1 MRHRPDVPQ
10 RSKRLDH
17 HLDDRRPPRDDAA
30 AHRRQGRSVRPR
42 LHAPVRRRP
51 HRDHHRHRRHGRA
64 PRDPLHLH
72 LPTAGVRRSPSARH
86 AAAPR
91 RRRRRHQHAIH
102 RHRLHRGRHAPTLI
116 APRGQSPPTWQIF
129 PSATPSLLHR
139 KTRNAMKYTDW
150 RPDSSAR
157 RRPRGAATVAA
168 AAAVISLLASCSST
182 GGKPQENGGGM
193 GGGTAADTPR
203 VTIAMVTHEVPGDSF
218 WDLIRKGAETAAKKD
233 NIELRYSNDPE
244 APNQANLVQ
253 TAVDS
258 GVKGIAVTLAK
269 PDAMRAAVQ
278 AAEAKGIPVVAFN
291 AGLKDW
297 QAMGV
302 KEYFGQDGNIAG
314 QSAGDRLTKEGAK
327 KAICVIQEQ
336 GHVDLEARCAGL
348 KTTFP
353 ATENLNV
360 NGKDMPSVESTITAK
375 LQQDPSIDYVVA
387 LGAPF
392 ALAAVQSAKNA
403 GSKAKIGTFDTNA
416 ALVDAIKNGDVQW
429 AVDQQPFLQGYLS
442 VDSLWL
448 YINNGNVIG
457 GGQPTLTGPAFIEK
471 SNVDAVA
478 EYAKNGTR

>member
-1 MRHRPDVPQ
+1 
-10 RSKRLDH
+10 
-17 HLDDRRPPRDDAA
+17 
-30 AHRRQGRSVRPR
+30 
-42 LHAPVRRRP
+42 
-51 HRDHHRHRRHGRA
+51 
-64 PRDPLHLH
+64 
-72 LPTAGVRRSPSARH
+72 
-86 AAAPR
+86 
-91 RRRRRHQHAIH
+91 
-102 RHRLHRGRHAPTLI
+102 
-116 APRGQSPPTWQIF
+116 
-129 PSATPSLLHR
+129 
-139 KTRNAMKYTDW
+139 MKYTDW
-150 RPDSSAR
+150 RPDSSTR
-157 RRPRGAATVAA
+157 RRPRGAATVA

-182 GGKPQENGGGM
+182 GGKPQESGGGM
-193 GGGTAADTPR
+193 GGGTADTPR
-203 VTIAMVTHEVPGDSF
+203 ATIAMITHEVPGDSF
-218 WDLIRKGAETAAKKD
+218 WDLVRKGAETAAKKD

-269 PDAMRAAVQ
+269 PDAMSAAVR

-302 KEYFGQDGNIAG
+302 KEYFGQDGYLAG
-314 QSAGDRLTKEGAK
+314 QQAGKRLQADGAK
-327 KAICVIQEQ
+327 KVICVIQEQ
-336 GHVDLEARCAGL
+336 GHVDLEARCAGV
-348 KTTFP
+348 KNTFP
-353 ATENLNV
+353 AVEILNV

-375 LQQDPSIDYVVA
+375 LQQDPSVDTVLA

-392 ALAAVQSAKNA
+392 ALAAVQSVKNA
-403 GSKAKIGTFDTNA
+403 ASKAKVATFDTNA

-448 YINNGNVIG
+448 YLNNGNVIG
-457 GGQPTLTGPAFIEK
+457 GGQPTLTGPSFIDK